1 MDNKERVKKQ
11 IKNLSSGQI
20 IYNREI
26 NDDELWEETLRKEIK
41 VIIVKKTDITDT
53 IVEIRKFT
61 TETNILL
68 KEFKGY
74 LETVKQEILNYLG
87 LK

>member
-11 IKNLSSGQI
+11 IQNLSSGQI

-26 NDDELWEETLRKEIK
+26 DDGELWEETLRKEIK
-41 VIIVKKTDITDT
+41 VIIVKKTDQTDT